1 MASLGVLLA
10 ALGWG
15 VPAAAQL
22 VANSLAEL
30 RSYGLSVNNST
41 ITLSAT
47 GGDPHP
53 VTGVVTPGQY
63 WINGNHIANPTNS
76 MPTFMELS
84 GTGNTYNLSG
94 ATINLDTR
102 KLDGF
107 GRALG
112 HDSGIEVVKI
122 SGTGNTV
129 NGLNLTGYD
138 LALDTAPNAQRY
150 ADWAAV
156 YVQMTG
162 DNNSVNGANVLTRG
176 SYPYGYGDVF
186 GKGARVD
193 PQGSPADEGGLPW
206 IAHRKTSA
214 FQVID
219 ATNAVIDD
227 MHLEV
232 KAYGHG
238 FFVQGTSTNTTLTNS
253 TVTGELF
260 SSNDVIN
267 LPLYQEYGFT
277 SHGNELPPDI
287 MISGAED
294 GVRMYTGPVGLTVDN
309 VVVTNMRT
317 GFSTAL
323 GKGTMTLNNVEAY
336 GTENAFNLTSNTT
349 ITNAKGDI
357 ANGPLIYIPY
367 DNVSNSTV
375 DIELVGDVPQG
386 VDWAVA
392 YLNGNNLD
400 VAISSDL
407 PAGALPADSMVRLGQ
422 KFYNNWR
429 DSNHPTGPDDGAA
442 DYINSEFHNNTNQL
456 LVLGEDVTGNTGS
469 SNGGVIT
476 NGKNNYY
483 DGISL
488 VPTGKRTVLVHTAG
502 LGNNGTAANG
512 SLSLETNAS
521 VVQGGGTLELSPGIQ
536 VNNEKLTITGD
547 GVDGKGALYSDGQ
560 AGSGTR
566 FGSSSNSNESTIF
579 LDGDASIGVG
589 VAGNQVLVGRIQGA
603 GDLTKRGPGKLSI
616 EKSSTFL
623 GDLIVAEGEVAARS
637 GVAVAGLRVM
647 SGARFTQI
655 QSNAVNTSQGVLI
668 DGVLDLTNTAGTG
681 VFSGAVGALSG
692 TGIVEA
698 SSTTALGPHPLTIN
712 PQSGSADF
720 SGAIRTNINLA
731 KTGAGTQVLT
741 GLNTY
746 TGATTVNAGVLLVN
760 GAHTGGGAYT
770 VNSGGTLGGD
780 GAIAAS
786 VVVKSG
792 GRLAPG
798 ASSGSLQIASLNLES
813 GSTLE
818 IELGGV
824 QSDLLTGGNIAL
836 GGNLAVS
843 LIDSNGQ
850 GFVPYAS
857 DLFTVVSATA
867 LSGAFANVA
876 SGGRIETLGG
886 EGSFLAA
893 YDASLDAVQLSGFV
907 PSGLSGDYNEDG
919 VVDAADYTRWRDALG
934 QTGLVPWS
942 GADGTGDGQITA
954 DDYAVWK
961 NNFGAVA
968 SAPVAAA
975 SVPEPGACLM
985 LIAVVAAWGTGVRR
999 RETFRVV
1006 ARGG

>member
-1 MASLGVLLA
+1 MSIGSRTTVLIVFVGLIA
-10 ALGWG
+10 CAGQ
-15 VPAAAQL
+15 AAAQYT
-22 VANSLAEL
+22 ANSLAEL
-30 RSYGLSVNNST
+30 RGYGLSVNNST
-41 ITLSAT
+41 VTLSAT

-63 WINGNHIANPTNS
+63 WINGDHIANPTNS
-76 MPTFMELS
+76 MPIFMELS
-84 GTGNTYNLSG
+84 GAGNTYNLSG

-107 GRALG
+107 GRNLG
-112 HDSGIEVVKI
+112 HDSGVDVIRI
-122 SGTGNTV
+122 SGSN
-129 NGLNLTGYD
+129 NLVQGINLIGQD
-138 LALDTAPNAQRY
+138 IALDTDPGSQRY
-150 ADWAAV
+150 ADWATQ
-156 YVQMTG
+156 YVELSGESNTV
-162 DNNSVNGANVLTRG
+162 DGAHVVTRG
-176 SYPYGYGDVF
+176 SRTDAYGLGDAF
-186 GKGARVD
+186 GKGA
-193 PQGSPADEGGLPW
+193 SGGITPFLS
-206 IAHRKTSA
+206 HRKASA
-214 FQVID
+214 FRVGE
-219 ATNAVIDD
+219 ATNAVIND

-232 KAYGHG
+232 NTFGHG
-238 FFVQGTSTNTTLTNS
+238 FFVQTSTNTTLTNS

-260 SSNDVIN
+260 PSQGVIDH
-267 LPLYQEYGFT
+267 PLYQQYGVT
-277 SHGNELPPDI
+277 YHQNEIPNDLL
-287 MISGAED
+287 ISGAEG
-294 GVRMYTGPVGLTVDN
+294 GVRMYTGSSGLTVDN
-309 VVVTNMRT
+309 VVVTNMRS
-317 GFSTAL
+317 GFATSL
-323 GKGTMTLNNVEAY
+323 GGGTITLSNVQAY
-336 GTENAFNLTSNTT
+336 GTETAFGIKSNTT
-349 ITNAKGDI
+349 ITNAKGD
-357 ANGPLIYIPY
+357 AVNGPLLVF
-367 DNVSNSTV
+367 DNASSSNTTIEV
-375 DIELVGDVPQG
+375 ELVGDQPFNH
-386 VDWAVA
+386 DYALA
-392 YLNGNNLD
+392 YVSGNNVD
-400 VAISSDL
+400 VRIISDR
-407 PAGALPADSMVRLGQ
+407 PAEDFEGTTLFRSAQ
-422 KFYNNWR
+422 FWFENWR
-429 DSNHPTGPDDGAA
+429 EDQDLTTHDVPGYDH
-442 DYINSEFHNNTNQL
+442 INSVIINDTKQF
-456 LVLGEDVTGNTGS
+456 LVLGEQATGNSGS
-469 SNGGVIT
+469 SQAPVIT

-985 LIAVVAAWGTGVRR
+985 LIAVVASLFVGQRHAPALPSRYDKS
-999 RETFRVV
+999 
-1006 ARGG
+1006 